1 MNCVNERFRFIKRT
15 GKLLLVVC
23 FVAILIP
30 SGSLAAG
37 GKFANRYDTGTYQGN
52 YNYVYSLKANMEYVQ
67 VGTSYQKSGIR
78 LTSKADITL
87 GIPHGPDDT
96 GFVKKASNT
105 QVARAVYYEWKRNPS
120 KEDMAVEIL
129 SHHIIAGGDQKQF
142 HLSYYEGTLPQ
153 PY

>member
-1 MNCVNERFRFIKRT
+1 MNCVSNRFNFTKKF
-15 GKLLLVVC
+15 GKFLLVVC
-23 FVAILIP
+23 FVALLIP
-30 SGSLAAG
+30 SGSLAVG
-37 GKFANRYDTGTYQGN
+37 EKYGNRYDTGTYQGN
-52 YNYVYSLKANMEYVQ
+52 YNYVYSLTANTGYVQ
-67 VGTSYQKSGIR
+67 VGTSYQKSGIT
-78 LTSKADITL
+78 LTSKADIKL
-87 GIPHGPDDT
+87 GVPFGPDT
-96 GFVKKASNT
+96 ETVRRNYNT

>member
-1 MNCVNERFRFIKRT
+1 MDCINERFRFIKRI

-23 FVAILIP
+23 FVALLIP

-37 GKFANRYDTGTYQGN
+37 EKYGNRYDTGTYQGN
-52 YNYVYSLKANMEYVQ
+52 YNYVYSLTANTGYVR
-67 VGTSYQKSGIR
+67 VGTSYQKSGIT
-78 LTSKADITL
+78 LTSKADIKL
-87 GIPHGPDDT
+87 GVPFGPDT
-96 GFVKKASNT
+96 GTVKKNSNT
-105 QVARAVYYEWKRNPS
+105 LVARAVYYEWKRNPS
-120 KEDMAVEIL
+120 KENMAVEIL

>member
-1 MNCVNERFRFIKRT
+1 MNSVNERFRFIKRT

-87 GIPHGPDDT
+87 GIPHGPDT
-96 GFVKKASNT
+96 GIVQKNYNT
-105 QVARAVYYEWKRNPS
+105 RVDRAVYYEWKRDPS
-120 KEDMAVEIL
+120 KENMAVEIL
-129 SHHIIAGGDQKQF
+129 SHHIIAGSDQKQF
-142 HLSYYEGTLPQ
+142 HLSYYNGTLPE